1 MVGIEAFR
9 RGLRR
14 LATAVT
20 LAMAIASAA
29 HAQTPPLPN
38 PSAPVDF
45 AAVAGG
51 PETFSPADT
60 QPAGTAPSYYAGEG
74 SEPTAPR
81 MEMSLWDT
89 ITDSLF
95 GDVYAP
101 GRWRPLPLRT
111 FFSEGWLEPWAGAP
125 AGKDDLTPRHGW
137 LGAFDGVFYRL
148 WLTTFTYSH
157 NLNKPYHGDQYSG
170 LYQIFLPFSR
180 RFEILMNVPFVVSN
194 GTVSPNHA
202 YTHEFGDLLI
212 SPRVLLSETAATTQL
227 FSLNINVPTGT
238 PGTGNGIMAL
248 RPRYEFWTNPGGPW
262 VVRGGS
268 SFFVPMNNN
277 YSHSHTAYD
286 GDLAIGRYFRPHDV
300 PIGDL
305 VLYAAAN
312 WSIPLDGTTKANTYF
327 GVGPGTRFHI
337 AKNFFFLHYWEFPLV
352 GPHPYTYTMS
362 TALLKVF

>member
-1 MVGIEAFR
+1 MVGIEAVR
-9 RGLRR
+9 CGLRR

-29 HAQTPPLPN
+29 QAQTPPLPN
-38 PSAPVDF
+38 PSAPADF

-51 PETFSPADT
+51 PETFSPPPDT

-74 SEPTAPR
+74 TEPTAPR
-81 MEMSLWDT
+81 MEMSLLET

-111 FFSEGWLEPWAGAP
+111 FFSEGWFEPWAGAP

-157 NLNKPYHGDQYSG
+157 NLNQPYHGDRYSG

-212 SPRVLLSETAATTQL
+212 SPRVLLSETADHAAFL
-227 FSLNINVPTGT
+227 VEHK
-238 PGTGNGIMAL
+238 
-248 RPRYEFWTNPGGPW
+248 RP
-262 VVRGGS
+262 
-268 SFFVPMNNN
+268 
-277 YSHSHTAYD
+277 D
-286 GDLAIGRYFRPHDV
+286 GDPRDRQRHHG
-300 PIGDL
+300 
-305 VLYAAAN
+305 
-312 WSIPLDGTTKANTYF
+312 S
-327 GVGPGTRFHI
+327 
-337 AKNFFFLHYWEFPLV
+337 
-352 GPHPYTYTMS
+352 
-362 TALLKVF
+362 